1 MSEHHQ
7 FEGSYL
13 GDTSRISDTAKMEC
27 KICWYVYDPA
37 QGDAQW
43 QIPVGTPF
51 AQLPIH
57 WRCPNC
63 DGDADQFMV
72 LNDD

>member
-1 MSEHHQ
+1 MSG

-13 GDTSRISDTAKMEC
+13 GYASRIADDAKMEC

-37 QGDAQW
+37 QGDMQW
-43 QIPVGTPF
+43 QIPAGTPF
-51 AQLPIH
+51 AQLPKH

-63 DGDADQFMV
+63 DGEAEQFMV